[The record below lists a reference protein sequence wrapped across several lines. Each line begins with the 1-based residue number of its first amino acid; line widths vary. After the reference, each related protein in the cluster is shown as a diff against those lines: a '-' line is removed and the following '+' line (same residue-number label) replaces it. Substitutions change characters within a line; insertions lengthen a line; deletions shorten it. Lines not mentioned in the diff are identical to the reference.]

1 MQNFSLDNHL
11 DHLES
16 VFVCSGYF
24 AVPLSDLQSSPRF
37 FKTRAVEYALFK
49 V

>member
-16 VFVCSGYF
+16 VFVYLVYF
-24 AVPLSDLQSSPRF
+24 AVPLSHLQASPRF
-37 FKTRAVEYALFK
+37 FKTRAIEYALFK